1 MMARPKKS
9 DKDRR
14 KHPRSTRYSDTELA
28 LLEKRAGAAG
38 MDTAEFLREVSLK
51 RNFTSRLPLADA
63 QFLLFIR
70 GEVGRTR
77 NDLSQLLQWLNAN
90 NLEATNQAIH
100 ANLVQLEEIN
110 KEVLKLLRAGYS
122 ERELGG

>member
-1 MMARPKKS
+1 MARPKKS